1 MLTVFF
7 VSAPIDRPD
16 RIALMNLFPLIAA
29 KLERDPTLLC
39 EALNTAHR
47 WIEEQRTPIHRVET
61 WRDLIQNAMSSN
73 AAFEQ
78 LLNLLRDESEEAR
91 RLKDFAPFAGLLS
104 REERREVILSCS
116 YDH

>member
-1 MLTVFF
+1 
-7 VSAPIDRPD
+7 
-16 RIALMNLFPLIAA
+16 MNLFPLIAA
-29 KLERDPTLLC
+29 KLQRDPSLLH

-47 WIEEQRTPIHRVET
+47 WIEDQRAPVHRVET
-61 WRDLIQNAMSSN
+61 WRDLILNAMTSK

-91 RLKDFAPFAGLLS
+91 RLKDFAPFAGLLT
-104 REERREVILSCS
+104 REERREVILSCG